1 MKSEGTCD
9 SHRLLNPADLE
20 EFGDFDGRARK
31 SVTVALVLN
40 QRKISERL
48 HARRFKERRFRL
60 RRVARYQFLG
70 LMNHHH
76 LSVRDRKLRFHWPS
90 SQSN

>member
-1 MKSEGTCD
+1 MESEGTCD

-20 EFGDFDGRARK
+20 EFGDFDGLARK
-31 SVTVALVLN
+31 AVTLVLS

-48 HARRFKERRFRL
+48 HARRFEERRFRL

-76 LSVRDRKLRFHWPS
+76 LSVRDRKLRFQLPS
-90 SQSN
+90 SQSS